1 MINVK
6 FWLTKKH
13 LQRNIVQAAL
23 SIVDTKH
30 RNELESP
37 GASWGEME
45 LANTSN
51 RMSDGS

>member
-23 SIVDTKH
+23 SSVDTKN

-37 GASWGEME
+37 GASWSKME
-45 LANTSN
+45 LANTST